1 MEMNPRGDYSI
12 LFEYRRRNIQVKSKA
27 KEDSYSFDNRIS
39 SSLLKQ
45 IFNVQRHHLDQAR
58 RALLARNI

>member
-45 IFNVQRHHLDQAR
+45 IFNVQRHH
-58 RALLARNI
+58 

>member
-1 MEMNPRGDYSI
+1 MNQYGDYSI

-39 SSLLKQ
+39 ASLLMQ
-45 IFNVQRHHLDQAR
+45 IFDAQLHRSGQAGI
-58 RALLARNI
+58 AR